1 MLPYRG
7 GNWTNGV
14 SAGMFALNLNNPRAK
29 SGNNIGFR
37 AALLSKPEV
46 ITSRG
51 YIQCREDK
59 GVRLH
64 AGRQKT

>member
-1 MLPYRG
+1 LPFRG
-7 GNWTNGV
+7 GSFNNGV
-14 SAGMFALNLNNPRAK
+14 AAGVFALNLNNPRAN
-29 SGNNIGFR
+29 SNNNIGFR

-51 YIQCREDK
+51 CIQCREDK
-59 GVRLH
+59 GVRFH